1 MFRQRRSVLSLQLAL
16 VCVVLLSNTPR
27 SVHAADT
34 AAPPDLPSFQVD
46 LNQTS
51 VSGLSSGAFM
61 AGQFAVAYS
70 SIVVGAGIVAG
81 GPFYCAG
88 YPGIYGY
95 TNYVVN
101 ATSSCM
107 NPASK
112 FAVPPSAPASW
123 VAAQTFAQM
132 GDIDATSNLARQ
144 RIYLFSGKN
153 DQTVTTQ
160 VVQET
165 NRFYAL
171 AGVPTQNVKFVN
183 TVNAGHAIITK
194 LNSDLGCSITAS
206 PYINDCG
213 FTQANDIL
221 NFIYPSL
228 KPATSKLS
236 GKIISFNQAS
246 FAPTSV
252 SSLSNTGY
260 AYVPQAC
267 NTQTCRVHVA
277 FHGCKQGAEQIGDLF
292 YAKTGYNEVADANN
306 IIVLYP
312 QVTTSQVVPMNP
324 EGCWDFW
331 GYTSPFVPTMPS
343 FYKKSAVQMAAV
355 KAMLDRLA
363 APRATGQALQAQTN
377 VLNN

>member
-1 MFRQRRSVLSLQLAL
+1 MSRQRRSVLSLQLAFIFI
-16 VCVVLLSNTPR
+16 VLLGNMPR
-27 SVHAADT
+27 SVQAADT
-34 AAPPDLPSFQVD
+34 TAAPDLPSFQVD

-88 YPGIYGY
+88 YPGIFGY
-95 TNYVVN
+95 TPYAVN
-101 ATSSCM
+101 AVSSCM
-107 NPASK
+107 NPANSY
-112 FAVPPSAPASW
+112 AMPPSASASW
-123 VAAQTFAQM
+123 MAAKTFERL
-132 GDIDATSNLARQ
+132 GDIDATSNLSRQ

-171 AGVPTQNVKFVN
+171 AGVPAQNIKFIT

-194 LNSDLGCSITAS
+194 LRADLGCPTTAS

-221 NFIYPSL
+221 SFIYPNL
-228 KPATSKLS
+228 KPASTKLS
-236 GKIISFNQAS
+236 GKIISFNQAA
-246 FAPTSV
+246 FASPAA
-252 SSLSNTGY
+252 SSMSNTGY

-267 NTQTCRVHVA
+267 NTQSCRVHVA
-277 FHGCKQGAEQIGDLF
+277 FHGCQQGADQIGNLF
-292 YAKTGYNEVADANN
+292 YTTTGYNEVADANN

-312 QVTTSQVVPMNP
+312 QVTTSQTVPMNP
-324 EGCWDFW
+324 QGCWDFW
-331 GYTSPFVPTMPS
+331 GYTSPFSPTMPS
-343 FYKKSAVQMAAV
+343 FYKKSAIQMEAV
-355 KAMLDRLA
+355 KDMLDRLA
-363 APRATGQALQAQTN
+363 APRGAGQALQAQAN
-377 VLNN
+377 AVSN